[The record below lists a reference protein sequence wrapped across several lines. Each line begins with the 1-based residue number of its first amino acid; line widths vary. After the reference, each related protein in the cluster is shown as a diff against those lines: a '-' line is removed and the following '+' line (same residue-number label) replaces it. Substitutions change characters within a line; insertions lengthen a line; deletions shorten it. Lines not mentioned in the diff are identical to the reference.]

1 MTVAEKDQ
9 RCATR
14 RNEQPVLGRVECGQR
29 RVNCR
34 QDNLDRQADKKGK
47 GEKQK
52 ERKEAGDITG
62 KEIAERKRVT
72 RADRVIG
79 VSCFEGEVSRYI
91 GGECGI
97 ESN

>member
-1 MTVAEKDQ
+1 M
-9 RCATR
+9 
-14 RNEQPVLGRVECGQR
+14 ECGQR